1 MRYSGQRN
9 ISGSAPP
16 PRKRRTAP
24 SEQTDEA
31 SGLIEKEQVDV
42 EREIP
47 AEHNESI
54 EQIERRDRPDSPLFE
69 DG

>member
-9 ISGSAPP
+9 VSESP
-16 PRKRRTAP
+16 PRKRPTAP

-31 SGLIEKEQVDV
+31 SGLIEREQVDV

-47 AEHNESI
+47 AEHDESI
-54 EQIERRDRPDSPLFE
+54 EQVERRDRPDPPLFE
-69 DG
+69 D